1 MVLQVIFWLLLLLCA
16 IGAAVPD
23 APPPNYVGRGRWVI
37 ALILIAI
44 IGLKVFDNPLTK

>member
-16 IGAAVPD
+16 IGVMVPD
-23 APPPNYVGRGRWVI
+23 AQSPYIGRGRWVI